1 MINISTTAI
10 HRFQNVSRYYHNLRK
25 GNWGHGEGWAVGA
38 AVHPH
43 LGRPGTALR
52 CQSFWTSEMVHI
64 CECTGTRTSR
74 FVPKEWESQSLRETT
89 WWLVA
94 WCIESHSI
102 YIYTHG
108 ISILNIYVRLHS
120 IPFYPVQSIQASI
133 KLPYLIWS
141 NLIQLYPVL
150 PLLSF
155 PFLSFHV
162 FSFSYLLSPPFTFS
176 NPIYSPII
184 YPPIHLS
191 IHQPIKPASQSL

>member
-1 MINISTTAI
+1 MSRGSRCPSTPRQARNSPEMSKFLDI
-10 HRFQNVSRYYHNLRK
+10 WN
-25 GNWGHGEGWAVGA
+25 G
-38 AVHPH
+38 PH
-43 LGRPGTALR
+43 LWMHRYKPIR
-52 CQSFWTSEMVHI
+52 SKRVRM
-64 CECTGTRTSR
+64 
-74 FVPKEWESQSLRETT
+74 SLRETT

-94 WCIESHSI
+94 WCIESHNIYI

-108 ISILNIYVRLHS
+108 ISILNISVRLNS

-141 NLIQLYPVL
+141 NLIQLYHVL

-155 PFLSFHV
+155 PFLSF
-162 FSFSYLLSPPFTFS
+162 SYLLSPSFTFS

-191 IHQPIKPASQSL
+191 IHQPIKSVSQSL

>member
-1 MINISTTAI
+1 MINLSTTAI

-64 CECTGTRTSR
+64 CECTGTSR

-94 WCIESHSI
+94 WCIESHNI

-108 ISILNIYVRLHS
+108 ISILNISVRLNS

-133 KLPYLIWS
+133 KLPYLIWP

-155 PFLSFHV
+155 PFLFLPSFT
-162 FSFSYLLSPPFTFS
+162 FFS

-191 IHQPIKPASQSL
+191 IPQPIKSVSQSL